1 MAKYNRLASIKL
13 TRIICSLLMLCSVTS
28 AIAFTPE
35 NGWWWN
41 QQQSGRG
48 FNLEVQNGTV
58 FLATFIYDEA
68 GNAIW
73 YSGSGQLNADNI
85 VTLDL
90 VEFANGQCIQ
100 CTYQSPDVVGAVET
114 VTIRFGSRSTAE
126 LNWSNGLVVLQRFN
140 FNLGASWQQQLI
152 GEWAL
157 VAGNSSFPAYTGDR
171 ITFNELQQSET
182 LDVIG
187 YRTGNTNAKI
197 SAFDTTNNPING
209 YTRSA
214 FMSTNLSTLRAYA
227 FNFSGLNRI
236 EGVTVDV
243 SADASAAE
251 ITQALSTQGVPFVGF
266 RIN

>member
-1 MAKYNRLASIKL
+1 MGKYNQSENSRL
-13 TRIICSLLMLCSVTS
+13 TRMVCGLLLLCSVTS
-28 AIAFTPE
+28 ASAFTPE

-41 QQQSGRG
+41 QQEAGRG
-48 FNLEVQNGTV
+48 FNLEIQNGTV
-58 FLATFIYDEA
+58 FLATFIYNEA

-73 YSGSGQLNADNI
+73 YTGSGQLNADNT

-90 VEFANGQCIQ
+90 AEFSNGQCIQ
-100 CTYQSPDVVGAVET
+100 CAYQGPDVVGTVET
-114 VTIRFGSRSTAE
+114 ATIRFTSSSRAE
-126 LNWSNGLVVLQRFN
+126 LNWSGGTVALQRFN
-140 FNLGASWQQQLI
+140 FSLGETRQQQLI

-157 VAGNSSFPAYTGDR
+157 VAGSSSFPAYTGDR
-171 ITFNELQQSET
+171 ITLTGLQQSDT

-197 SAFDTTNNPING
+197 SIFDTTANPING
-209 YTRSA
+209 YTLSA

-227 FNFSGLNRI
+227 FNLSGLNRI

-243 SADASAAE
+243 SSDASAEE
-251 ITQALSTQGVPFVGF
+251 ITQALSTQGVPFIGF